1 MESIVDKKLSFKDQ
15 SDILGIMFGFE
26 CLRTDPTDDKHII
39 IYDEEGDEFYGFD
52 ANLKYDLSTIRGVI
66 YYAKDIAA
74 SDAIYN
80 HNNRI
85 KSLLNIK

>member
-1 MESIVDKKLSFKDQ
+1 MESVVDKKLSFKDQ

-52 ANLKYDLSTIRGVI
+52 ANLKYDLTTIRGI
-66 YYAKDIAA
+66 IFYAENISAYN
-74 SDAIYN
+74 AIWH
-80 HNNRI
+80 HNDKI
-85 KSLLNIK
+85 KKLLNIN